1 MLYSRMNDRTPA
13 IEIDDA
19 LKLLSE
25 RYGFKRV
32 RCLATGNVVFVDMLL
47 ESGATFIAVL
57 TTRRENISL

>member
-13 IEIDDA
+13 IEIDDV
-19 LKLLSE
+19 KLLSE

-57 TTRRENISL
+57 TTSRENISL